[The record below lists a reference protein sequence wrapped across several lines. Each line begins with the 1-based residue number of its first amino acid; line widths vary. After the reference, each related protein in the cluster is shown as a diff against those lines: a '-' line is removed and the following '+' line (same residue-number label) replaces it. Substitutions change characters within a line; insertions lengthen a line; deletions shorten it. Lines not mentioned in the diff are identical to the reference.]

1 MVWKDSGLVL
11 VNPIKFSPNASIAFI
26 ILLTI
31 PIIVAS
37 AKISFFKIKIN
48 KILFKINY
56 VIRKIKWIN
65 HIIN

>member
-11 VNPIKFSPNASIAFI
+11 VNLIKFSPNASIAFI

-56 VIRKIKWIN
+56 VIRNIKWIN

>member
-11 VNPIKFSPNASIAFI
+11 VNPIKFSPNASIPFI

-31 PIIVAS
+31 PIIVAY
-37 AKISFFKIKIN
+37 AEISFFKIKIN

-56 VIRKIKWIN
+56 VIRNIKWIN

>member
-1 MVWKDSGLVL
+1 M
-11 VNPIKFSPNASIAFI
+11 NPIKFSPNAFIAFR